1 MVGGLVMVS
10 YHLVASL
17 AVPDKNYSGCGAE
30 IRACSGAY
38 ILNKILYLSI
48 TTEQTY
54 KVVMCPLARWQS
66 YVRAGIR
73 HLRAHI
79 LNSGM

>member
-48 TTEQTY
+48 TTN
-54 KVVMCPLARWQS
+54 L
-66 YVRAGIR
+66 
-73 HLRAHI
+73 
-79 LNSGM
+79 